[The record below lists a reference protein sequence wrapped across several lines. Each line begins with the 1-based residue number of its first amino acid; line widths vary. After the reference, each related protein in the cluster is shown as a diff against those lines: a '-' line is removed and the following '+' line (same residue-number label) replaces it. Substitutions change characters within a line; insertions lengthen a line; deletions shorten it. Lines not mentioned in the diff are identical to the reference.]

1 MKEAVEA
8 QGKMQI
14 HWGGQPPED
23 ALAALGFN
31 VDKLGAEA
39 YLKPAKQAPRQ
50 RALAR
55 PRSKPSSAPASAV
68 EPKSS
73 SASVAGESNP
83 LRFSQPVHRS
93 GAGDV
98 PKHNLFYM
106 NTIEGTVQSTNHVW
120 NLLAS
125 AQTFSCPSASAPAL
139 LPTGLASASAG
150 SVRMASGGQT
160 RCKRGSR
167 GRCR

>member
-1 MKEAVEA
+1 MTFLDAVTGFNQVINTPRARQMLAIIARSGQFLPICLTFGPVNGPEDFAYVGDRNFAPDRDAKRRYCNEWLAYVDDLTVRTGRCVDGVLYNDSEVKGQLKEAVEA

-68 EPKSS
+68 EP
-73 SASVAGESNP
+73 
-83 LRFSQPVHRS
+83 
-93 GAGDV
+93 
-98 PKHNLFYM
+98 
-106 NTIEGTVQSTNHVW
+106 
-120 NLLAS
+120 
-125 AQTFSCPSASAPAL
+125 
-139 LPTGLASASAG
+139 
-150 SVRMASGGQT
+150 
-160 RCKRGSR
+160 
-167 GRCR
+167 